1 MDIPALSMSMA
12 QHNVETQ
19 FGVAMLA
26 KSLDLVEESG
36 DAMVQMMEQSVNP
49 NLGSNID
56 VCV

>member
-12 QHNVETQ
+12 QNNTETQ
-19 FGVAMLA
+19 VGIAILA
-26 KSLDLVEESG
+26 KSLDTVEQAG

-56 VCV
+56 VSI